1 MFLKVSQQLKYICV
15 NIFSKIKHCRGNA
28 TDTTEFLRTRPPS
41 SGFLHP
47 FSLCNKCALLYTD
60 LFVYIGIVQYVSW
73 LWGRAC
79 NNWVNI
85 EQCLLFSFTDDVDPL
100 FIFVDLNNPNC
111 IIIYKNNTIFCCPK
125 VCLSAFT
132 AVFVIFFIRIST
144 FPFFF
149 FYSST
154 AISVAEILV
163 VSSSDVFLM
172 RDNVF

>member
-1 MFLKVSQQLKYICV
+1 MFLKVSQQLKYIFV

-73 LWGRAC
+73 LWGRAYD
-79 NNWVNI
+79 NWLGI
-85 EQCLLFSFTDDVDPL
+85 EQYLCLALHIL
-100 FIFVDLNNPNC
+100 LHNFVDFVYC
-111 IIIYKNNTIFCCPK
+111 TKSVQVCCPSGK
-125 VCLSAFT
+125 VRLSAFT
-132 AVFVIFFIRIST
+132 AVFVLFFIRIST